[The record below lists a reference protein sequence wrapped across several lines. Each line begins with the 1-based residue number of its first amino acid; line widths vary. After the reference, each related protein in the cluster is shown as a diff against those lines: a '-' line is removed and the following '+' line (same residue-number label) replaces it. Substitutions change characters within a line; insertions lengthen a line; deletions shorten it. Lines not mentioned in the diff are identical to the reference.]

1 MADTGDPAHF
11 FVNSQNSLS
20 LTASIVLE
28 RSDKKQY
35 DYDSHITMFERMT
48 KKSDLSVRDKSQSYS
63 LQLRNLTRTYL
74 PLGK

>member
-1 MADTGDPAHF
+1 MIGFSLDVRSRCEASIVVDTGDPAHF

-48 KKSDLSVRDKSQSYS
+48 KKVICQ
-63 LQLRNLTRTYL
+63 
-74 PLGK
+74 